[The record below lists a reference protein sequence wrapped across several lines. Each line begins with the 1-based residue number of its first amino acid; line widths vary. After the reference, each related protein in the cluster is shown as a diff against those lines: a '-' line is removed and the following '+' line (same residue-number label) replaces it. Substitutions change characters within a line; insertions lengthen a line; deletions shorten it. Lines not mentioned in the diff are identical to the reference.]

1 MFPKTLLALALS
13 LPLTATALKASFTE
27 YGSGDSMGSPN
38 CATSVNACGEPGGG
52 YTAALSQSQFGA
64 GPGEGA
70 GPACGTCYKLTVTT
84 DLSGQAVTENSVT
97 VRINNLC
104 PTDGNPI
111 CAVPN
116 QYGAEIH
123 FDLCKDS
130 GATNG
135 FFTSSQAGI
144 GTAEL
149 VSC

>member
-1 MFPKTLLALALS
+1 MHPKTLLALALS

-27 YGSGDSMGSPN
+27 YGAGDSMGSPN
-38 CATSVNACGEPGGG
+38 CATSINACGEPGGG

-64 GPGEGA
+64 GPGDGA

-84 DLSGQAVTENSVT
+84 DLSGHAVTENSVT
-97 VRINNLC
+97 VRVNNLC

-111 CAVPN
+111 CSVPN

-123 FDLCKDS
+123 FDLCRDS
-130 GATNG
+130 GATAN

-144 GTAEL
+144 GTAEK